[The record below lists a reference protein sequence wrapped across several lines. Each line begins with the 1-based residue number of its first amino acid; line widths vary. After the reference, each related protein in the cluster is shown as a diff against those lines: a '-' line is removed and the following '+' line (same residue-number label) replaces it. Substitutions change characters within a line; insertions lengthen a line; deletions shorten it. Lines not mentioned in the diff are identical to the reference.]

1 MNDKTLTLKLRF
13 NAENKEFI
21 GQVKSSAHAVGDL
34 GTKSNNASAGLKSLS
49 KESQSAGGDLSSL
62 KSQVLG
68 LAGGFSALAIAINAK
83 DTLGQYQDMRTQI
96 SALVGGQ
103 EQWLQTEQYLNQ
115 VAQEH
120 NKTILDM
127 AQSYARL
134 SVLQEAGLVTQR
146 ETMMLFEGM
155 SNAQSQLGAS
165 SAQLD
170 QAMYGLSQALASPI
184 VRAEELNQVVEPL
197 PGLLNKLDKAAGL
210 TAGGFRQMML
220 DGKVTSE
227 FFKSTLIKALGDYD
241 GAAART
247 VQNINAQQAAFSR
260 AYQEMVLA
268 FEKPISTV
276 FSNSVSASVSILDT
290 FTNNANLIT
299 DLVGGAMV
307 VALGRGSVAVA
318 NLTREKAKDIATT
331 VQGIQVERQKQAS
344 ELASIQ
350 AEIRHLEV
358 MRLTNNQRFMATGAA
373 NTLAAAE
380 AREKVVKDALVASQ
394 ARLNVTMRAGT
405 ALMGVLGGPAGIA
418 VMAAS
423 ALGYYALSAKGAE
436 QDTERLKEQVNAL
449 LGKMNAVE
457 ASQLEKA
464 ITEQTKMVAKLRGEY
479 AKIALTPAPGQTLWQ
494 RLTEN
499 NGEMRERQIQEARE
513 TASLVTSVQRELS
526 EAEQNLSELQQ
537 KLIRLRRG
545 EESNTPITPPGFT
558 PPSSQDDAI
567 KVGER
572 MLKNLAKQA
581 ALYGNTSEVAR
592 VRYEIEKGSLQG
604 INDQLKEQ
612 LLLQAKI
619 IDQKRAEAEK
629 VKAEK
634 KTDKIDDFFSSS
646 DELNNEFLMR
656 LAIQA
661 DYENKAKIQEQY
673 AYAERQEQLQAQFN
687 AAYEQARGNQE
698 LMHALESEYFQNRQ
712 ILRQAHEMNL
722 TEITRQEEEKRR
734 AMMLQNVGF
743 ALNSGAQM
751 FDGFAA
757 LAKTY
762 KGEQSNTY
770 RTLYSISKGFAVAQA
785 GLNLWMAISNASAVQ
800 PWYASAAAIA
810 SATAQGAGILASLKG
825 SSYQGQAHDGI
836 DRVPKSN
843 EGTWLLKA
851 DEMVLNP
858 SQADNFRWMVD
869 AMRTMKSAVSSA
881 TGHSSVATGLKSINV
896 NVHGVERGQVQSFA
910 SESDSEINI
919 DVIINKAVNR
929 SLEAVYSDFDNGG
942 PISMRSKSA

>member
-1 MNDKTLTLKLRF
+1 MAGNSKDLVLRLRF

-21 GQVKSSAHAVGDL
+21 GQVKSSAHVVDDL
-34 GTKSNNASAGLKSLS
+34 GNKSNKAGAGLKTLS

-62 KSQVLG
+62 KSQLLG
-68 LAGGFSALAIAINAK
+68 LAGGFSALAVAINAK

-96 SALVGGQ
+96 TALVGGQ

-155 SNAQSQLGAS
+155 SNAQSQLGATTT
-165 SAQLD
+165 QLD

-210 TAGGFRQMML
+210 SAGGFRQMMM

-227 FFKSTLIKALGDYD
+227 FFKTTLIKALADYE

-247 VQNINAQQAAFSR
+247 AQNVNAQQAAFSR
-260 AYQEMVLA
+260 SYQEMVLA

-276 FSNSVSASVSILDT
+276 FSNSISASVSVLDT
-290 FTNNANLIT
+290 FATNADLIT
-299 DLVGGAMV
+299 DLVG
-307 VALGRGSVAVA
+307 VALFAAMGRGAAAVGTLTAAKLQAVA
-318 NLTREKAKDIATT
+318 ATRQEIMAE
-331 VQGIQVERQKQAS
+331 QQKNVV

-350 AEIRHLEV
+350 SEIRHLEV
-358 MRLTNNQRFMATGAA
+358 MRATNAQRFAATGAVNA
-373 NTLAAAE
+373 LAAAE
-380 AREKVVKDALVASQ
+380 AREKVVKDALAASQ
-394 ARLNVTMRAGT
+394 TRLNVTMRAGT
-405 ALMGVLGGPAGIA
+405 VLMGALGGPLGIA
-418 VMAAS
+418 MIAA
-423 ALGYYALSAKGAE
+423 GALSYFALSTSEAADSTDKMKDEVSKLVDEYKSLNEAGKNVLFAKLGAE
-436 QDTERLKEQVNAL
+436 ATTARTELIKTQARIRDLKEELSYAPPQDRELKESEL
-449 LGKMNAVE
+449 LY
-457 ASQLEKA
+457 LEKQA
-464 ITEQTKMVAKLRGEY
+464 
-479 AKIALTPAPGQTLWQ
+479 
-494 RLTEN
+494 
-499 NGEMRERQIQEARE
+499 
-513 TASLVTSVQRELS
+513 
-526 EAEQNLSELQQ
+526 Q
-537 KLIRLRRG
+537 KLEEAVVKSNAAYQELLKTNTDGKWQEPVG
-545 EESNTPITPPGFT
+545 EG
-558 PPSSQDDAI
+558 SQTEEQEKAL
-567 KVGER
+567 KAGER
-572 MLKNLAKQA
+572 MLENLAKQA

-612 LLLQAKI
+612 LLLQARI
-619 IDQKRAEAEK
+619 IDQKRADAEK
-629 VKAEK
+629 VKTEK
-634 KTDKIDDFFSSS
+634 KTDKIDDFFASS

-661 DYENKAKIQEQY
+661 DYENKAKIQEQF
-673 AYAERQEQLQAQFN
+673 AYTERQEQLQAQFN

-743 ALNSGAQM
+743 ALSSGAQM

-770 RTLYSISKGFAVAQA
+770 RTLFAISKGFAVASA

-800 PWYASAAAIA
+800 PWYAAAAAIA
-810 SATAQGAGILASLKG
+810 SAAAQGAGIVASLKS

-836 DRVPKSN
+836 DRVPAAN

-851 DEMVLNP
+851 NEMVLNP
-858 SQADNFRWMVD
+858 AQADNFRWMVGVMQQMKASASAMSASNTGSNFGGGVVVNIYTPSGTQTRQQESVAPDGTKQIDLYIEKAKQATLD
-869 AMRTMKSAVSSA
+869 AMYQDA
-881 TGHSSVATGLKSINV
+881 
-896 NVHGVERGQVQSFA
+896 
-910 SESDSEINI
+910 
-919 DVIINKAVNR
+919 
-929 SLEAVYSDFDNGG
+929 DNGG
-942 PISMRSKSA
+942 PITTRIRASA

>member
-1 MNDKTLTLKLRF
+1 
-13 NAENKEFI
+13 
-21 GQVKSSAHAVGDL
+21 
-34 GTKSNNASAGLKSLS
+34 
-49 KESQSAGGDLSSL
+49 
-62 KSQVLG
+62 
-68 LAGGFSALAIAINAK
+68 
-83 DTLGQYQDMRTQI
+83 
-96 SALVGGQ
+96 
-103 EQWLQTEQYLNQ
+103 
-115 VAQEH
+115 
-120 NKTILDM
+120 
-127 AQSYARL
+127 
-134 SVLQEAGLVTQR
+134 
-146 ETMMLFEGM
+146 
-155 SNAQSQLGAS
+155 
-165 SAQLD
+165 
-170 QAMYGLSQALASPI
+170 
-184 VRAEELNQVVEPL
+184 
-197 PGLLNKLDKAAGL
+197 
-210 TAGGFRQMML
+210 
-220 DGKVTSE
+220 
-227 FFKSTLIKALGDYD
+227 
-241 GAAART
+241 
-247 VQNINAQQAAFSR
+247 
-260 AYQEMVLA
+260 
-268 FEKPISTV
+268 
-276 FSNSVSASVSILDT
+276 
-290 FTNNANLIT
+290 
-299 DLVGGAMV
+299 
-307 VALGRGSVAVA
+307 
-318 NLTREKAKDIATT
+318 
-331 VQGIQVERQKQAS
+331 
-344 ELASIQ
+344 
-350 AEIRHLEV
+350 IRHLEV

-405 ALMGVLGGPAGIA
+405 ALMGALGGPAGIA

-464 ITEQTKMVAKLRGEY
+464 ITEQAKMVAKLREEY
-479 AKIALTPAPGQTLWQ
+479 AKIALAPAPGQTLWQ

-545 EESNTPITPPGFT
+545 EESNPPITPPGFT
-558 PPSSQDDAI
+558 PPSGQDDAI
-567 KVGER
+567 KAGER

-581 ALYGNTSEVAR
+581 TLFGETSELKKVN
-592 VRYEIEKGSLQG
+592 YEIEHGALMG
-604 INDQLKEQ
+604 INDDLAKQLRY
-612 LLLQAKI
+612 QAQI
-619 IDQKRAEAEK
+619 IDQKRAEAEL
-629 VKAEK
+629 VKNEK
-634 KTDKIDDFFSSS
+634 KTDKIDEFFSSS
-646 DELNNEFLMR
+646 DELNNSLMMR

-661 DYENKAKIQEQY
+661 DYENRAQIQEQY
-673 AYAERQEQLQAQFN
+673 AFVTRQEQLKAHFD
-687 AAYEQARGNQE
+687 AAYEQAKGNQA
-698 LMHALESEYFQNRQ
+698 LMNDLEREYFQNRQ
-712 ILRQAHEMNL
+712 VLRQEHEMNL
-722 TEITRQEEEKRR
+722 TDIVRQAEQERQ
-734 AMMLQNVGF
+734 AMLLQNVGF
-743 ALNSGAQM
+743 ALSAGSQM

-770 RTLYSISKGFAVAQA
+770 RTLFSISKGFAVAQA

-800 PWYASAAAIA
+800 PWYAAAAAIA
-810 SATAQGAGILASLKG
+810 SAAAQGAGIVASLKG

-881 TGHSSVATGLKSINV
+881 AGHTSVATGLKSINV

>member
-1 MNDKTLTLKLRF
+1 MAGNSKDLVLRLRF

-21 GQVKSSAHAVGDL
+21 GQVKSSAKVVDDL
-34 GTKSNNASAGLKSLS
+34 GAKSNKAGAGLKTLS

-68 LAGGFSALAIAINAK
+68 LAGGFSALAVAINAK

-96 SALVGGQ
+96 TALVGGQ

-155 SNAQSQLGAS
+155 SNAQSQLGATTT
-165 SAQLD
+165 QLD

-210 TAGGFRQMML
+210 NAGGFRQMML
-220 DGKVTSE
+220 DGKVTSD
-227 FFKSTLIKALGDYD
+227 FFKTTLIKALADYE

-247 VQNINAQQAAFSR
+247 AQNVNAQQAAFSR
-260 AYQEMVLA
+260 SYQQMVLA

-276 FSNSVSASVSILDT
+276 FSNSISASVSVLDT
-290 FTNNANLIT
+290 FAANADLIT
-299 DLVGGAMV
+299 DLVG
-307 VALGRGSVAVA
+307 VALFAAMGRGAAAVGTLTAAKLQAVA
-318 NLTREKAKDIATT
+318 ATRQEIMAE
-331 VQGIQVERQKQAS
+331 QQKNVV

-350 AEIRHLEV
+350 SEIRHLEE
-358 MRLTNNQRFMATGAA
+358 MRATNAQRFAATGAVNA
-373 NTLAAAE
+373 LAAAE
-380 AREKVVKDALVASQ
+380 AREKVVKDAIAASQ
-394 ARLNVTMRAGT
+394 ARLNVTMRAGSV
-405 ALMGVLGGPAGIA
+405 LMGALGGPLGIA
-418 VMAAS
+418 MMAA
-423 ALGYYALSAKGAE
+423 GALSYFALSSGEAADSTEKMKDEVSKLVDEYKSLNAEGKNVLFAKLGAE
-436 QDTERLKEQVNAL
+436 ATTARTELIKTQARIRDLKEELSYAPPQDRELKESEL
-449 LGKMNAVE
+449 LY
-457 ASQLEKA
+457 LEKQA
-464 ITEQTKMVAKLRGEY
+464 
-479 AKIALTPAPGQTLWQ
+479 
-494 RLTEN
+494 
-499 NGEMRERQIQEARE
+499 
-513 TASLVTSVQRELS
+513 
-526 EAEQNLSELQQ
+526 Q
-537 KLIRLRRG
+537 KLEEAVVKSNAAYQELLKTNTDGKWQEPVG
-545 EESNTPITPPGFT
+545 EG
-558 PPSSQDDAI
+558 SQTEEQEKAL
-567 KVGER
+567 KAGER
-572 MLKNLAKQA
+572 MLENLAKQA

-612 LLLQAKI
+612 LLLQARV
-619 IDQKRAEAEK
+619 IDQKRADAEK
-629 VKAEK
+629 VKTEK
-634 KTDKIDDFFSSS
+634 KTDKIDDFFASS

-656 LAIQA
+656 LAVQA

-673 AYAERQEQLQAQFN
+673 AYTERQEQLQAQFN

-743 ALNSGAQM
+743 ALSSGEQM

-800 PWYASAAAIA
+800 PWYAAAAAIA
-810 SATAQGAGILASLKG
+810 SATAQGAGILASLK
-825 SSYQGQAHDGI
+825 SSNYQGQAHDGI
-836 DRVPKSN
+836 DRVPAAN

-851 DEMVLNP
+851 NEMVLNP
-858 SQADNFRWMVD
+858 AQADNFRWMVGVMQQMKAAFGAMSASSAGTSYGGGVVVNIHTQAGTQTRQQESVAPDGSKQLDIYIEKAKQATLD
-869 AMRTMKSAVSSA
+869 AMYQDA
-881 TGHSSVATGLKSINV
+881 
-896 NVHGVERGQVQSFA
+896 
-910 SESDSEINI
+910 
-919 DVIINKAVNR
+919 
-929 SLEAVYSDFDNGG
+929 DNGG
-942 PISMRSKSA
+942 PITTRIRASA

>member
-1 MNDKTLTLKLRF
+1 MAGNSKDLVLRLRF

-21 GQVKSSAHAVGDL
+21 GQVKSSAKVVDDL
-34 GTKSNNASAGLKSLS
+34 GTKSNKASSGLKSLS
-49 KESQSAGGDLSSL
+49 KESQAASGDLSSL

-68 LAGGFSALAIAINAK
+68 VAGGFSALAVAINAK

-96 SALVGGQ
+96 TALVGGQ

-155 SNAQSQLGAS
+155 SNAQSQLGATTT
-165 SAQLD
+165 QLD

-210 TAGGFRQMML
+210 NAGGFRQMMM

-227 FFKSTLIKALGDYD
+227 FFKTTLIKALADYE

-247 VQNINAQQAAFSR
+247 AQNVNAQQAAFSR
-260 AYQEMVLA
+260 SYQQMVLA

-276 FSNSVSASVSILDT
+276 FSNSISASVSVLDT
-290 FTNNANLIT
+290 FAANADLIT
-299 DLVGGAMV
+299 DLVG
-307 VALGRGSVAVA
+307 VALFAAMGRGAAAVGTLTAAKLQAVA
-318 NLTREKAKDIATT
+318 ATRQEIMAE
-331 VQGIQVERQKQAS
+331 QQKNVV

-350 AEIRHLEV
+350 SEIRHLEV
-358 MRLTNNQRFMATGAA
+358 MRATNAQRFAATGAVNA
-373 NTLAAAE
+373 LAAAE
-380 AREKVVKDALVASQ
+380 AREKVVKDALAASQ

-405 ALMGVLGGPAGIA
+405 MLMGALGGPLGIA
-418 VMAAS
+418 MIAA
-423 ALGYYALSAKGAE
+423 GALSYFAISSSEAADSTEKMKDEVSKLVDEYKSLNAEGKNVLFAKLGAE
-436 QDTERLKEQVNAL
+436 ATTARTELIKTQARIRDLKEELSYAPPQDRELKESEL
-449 LGKMNAVE
+449 LY
-457 ASQLEKA
+457 LEK
-464 ITEQTKMVAKLRGEY
+464 QAKKLEEAVVKSNAAYQELLKTTTDGKWKEPAGE
-479 AKIALTPAPGQTLWQ
+479 
-494 RLTEN
+494 
-499 NGEMRERQIQEARE
+499 
-513 TASLVTSVQRELS
+513 
-526 EAEQNLSELQQ
+526 
-537 KLIRLRRG
+537 
-545 EESNTPITPPGFT
+545 
-558 PPSSQDDAI
+558 SSQTEEQEKAL
-567 KVGER
+567 KAGER
-572 MLKNLAKQA
+572 MLENLAKQA

-612 LLLQAKI
+612 LLLQARI

-634 KTDKIDDFFSSS
+634 KTDKIDDFFASS

-661 DYENKAKIQEQY
+661 DYENKAKIQEQF

-712 ILRQAHEMNL
+712 VLRQAHEMNL

-743 ALNSGAQM
+743 ALSSGAQM

-770 RTLYSISKGFAVAQA
+770 RTLFSISKGFAVAQA

-800 PWYASAAAIA
+800 PWYAAAAAIA
-810 SATAQGAGILASLKG
+810 SATAQGAGILASLKS

-836 DRVPKSN
+836 DRVPAAN

-851 DEMVLNP
+851 NEMVLNP
-858 SQADNFRWMVD
+858 AQADNFRWMVGVMQQMKAAFG
-869 AMRTMKSAVSSA
+869 AMSASSA
-881 TGHSSVATGLKSINV
+881 GSNYGGGVVVNIHTPAGTQTRQQESVAPDGSKQLDFYI
-896 NVHGVERGQVQSFA
+896 E
-910 SESDSEINI
+910 
-919 DVIINKAVNR
+919 KAKQAT
-929 SLEAVYSDFDNGG
+929 LEAMYQDADNGG
-942 PISMRSKSA
+942 PITTRIRASA

>member
-1 MNDKTLTLKLRF
+1 MAGNSKDLVLRLRF

-21 GQVKSSAHAVGDL
+21 GQVKSSAKVVDDL
-34 GTKSNNASAGLKSLS
+34 GTKSNKASSGLKSLS
-49 KESQSAGGDLSSL
+49 KESQAASGDLSSL

-68 LAGGFSALAIAINAK
+68 VAGGFSALAVAINAK

-96 SALVGGQ
+96 TALVGGQ

-155 SNAQSQLGAS
+155 SNAQSQLGATTG
-165 SAQLD
+165 QLD

-210 TAGGFRQMML
+210 TSGGFRQMML

-227 FFKSTLIKALGDYD
+227 FFKTTLIKALADYE

-247 VQNINAQQAAFSR
+247 AQNVNAQQAAFSR
-260 AYQEMVLA
+260 SYQQMVLA

-276 FSNSVSASVSILDT
+276 FSNSISASVSVLDT
-290 FTNNANLIT
+290 FAANADLIT
-299 DLVGGAMV
+299 DLVG
-307 VALGRGSVAVA
+307 VALFAAMGRGAAAVGTLTAAKLQAVA
-318 NLTREKAKDIATT
+318 ATRQEIMAE
-331 VQGIQVERQKQAS
+331 QQKNVV

-350 AEIRHLEV
+350 SEIRHLEV
-358 MRLTNNQRFMATGAA
+358 MRATNAQRFAATGAVNA
-373 NTLAAAE
+373 LAAAE
-380 AREKVVKDALVASQ
+380 AREKVVKDALAASQ

-405 ALMGVLGGPAGIA
+405 MLMGALGGPLGIA
-418 VMAAS
+418 MIAAGAIGYF
-423 ALGYYALSAKGAE
+423 ALASDQAKDSGEDLKDELSKLISEYKELNEVGK
-436 QDTERLKEQVNAL
+436 ERFAQNLAN
-449 LGKMNAVE
+449 GAVE
-457 ASQLEKA
+457 ARRALIDTQIAINKVKSELADAERSGSPLAVQKRVELRSLEA
-464 ITEQTKMVAKLRGEY
+464 QVAKLEEAVVKSNAAYQELLKTTTDGKWQEPVGEGSQTEEQE
-479 AKIALTPAPGQTLWQ
+479 KALKA
-494 RLTEN
+494 
-499 NGEMRERQIQEARE
+499 
-513 TASLVTSVQRELS
+513 
-526 EAEQNLSELQQ
+526 
-537 KLIRLRRG
+537 
-545 EESNTPITPPGFT
+545 
-558 PPSSQDDAI
+558 
-567 KVGER
+567 GER
-572 MLKNLAKQA
+572 MLENLAKQA

-612 LLLQAKI
+612 LLLQARI

-634 KTDKIDDFFSSS
+634 KTDKIDDFFASS

-661 DYENKAKIQEQY
+661 DYENKAKIQEQF
-673 AYAERQEQLQAQFN
+673 AYTERQEQLQAQFN

-712 ILRQAHEMNL
+712 VLRQAHEMNL

-743 ALNSGAQM
+743 ALSSGAQM

-770 RTLYSISKGFAVAQA
+770 RTLFAISKGFAVAQA

-800 PWYASAAAIA
+800 PWYAAAAAIA
-810 SATAQGAGILASLKG
+810 SATAQGAGILASLKS

-836 DRVPKSN
+836 DRVPAAN

-851 DEMVLNP
+851 NEMVLNP
-858 SQADNFRWMVD
+858 AQADNFRWMVGVMQQMKAAFGAMSASSAGSTYGGGVVVNIHTPAGTQTRQQESVAPDGSKQLDFYIEKAKQATLD
-869 AMRTMKSAVSSA
+869 AMYQDA
-881 TGHSSVATGLKSINV
+881 
-896 NVHGVERGQVQSFA
+896 
-910 SESDSEINI
+910 
-919 DVIINKAVNR
+919 
-929 SLEAVYSDFDNGG
+929 DNGG
-942 PISMRSKSA
+942 PITTRIRASA

>member
-1 MNDKTLTLKLRF
+1 MAGNSKDLVLRLRF

-21 GQVKSSAHAVGDL
+21 GQVKSSAKVVDDL
-34 GTKSNNASAGLKSLS
+34 GTKSNKASSGLKSLS
-49 KESQSAGGDLSSL
+49 KESQAASGDLSSL

-68 LAGGFSALAIAINAK
+68 VAGGFSALAVAINAK
-83 DTLGQYQDMRTQI
+83 DALGQYQDMRTQI
-96 SALVGGQ
+96 TALVGGQ

-155 SNAQSQLGAS
+155 SNAQSQLGATTG
-165 SAQLD
+165 QLD

-210 TAGGFRQMML
+210 TSGGFRQMML

-227 FFKSTLIKALGDYD
+227 FFKTTLIKALADYE

-247 VQNINAQQAAFSR
+247 AQNVNAQQAAFSR
-260 AYQEMVLA
+260 SYQQMVLA

-276 FSNSVSASVSILDT
+276 FSNSIYASVSVLDT
-290 FTNNANLIT
+290 FAANADLIT
-299 DLVGGAMV
+299 DLVG
-307 VALGRGSVAVA
+307 VALFAAMGRGAAAVGTLTAAKLQAVA
-318 NLTREKAKDIATT
+318 ATRQEIMAE
-331 VQGIQVERQKQAS
+331 QQKNVV

-350 AEIRHLEV
+350 SEIRHLEV
-358 MRLTNNQRFMATGAA
+358 MRATNAQRFAATGAVNA
-373 NTLAAAE
+373 LAAAE
-380 AREKVVKDALVASQ
+380 AREKVVKDALAASQ
-394 ARLNVTMRAGT
+394 ARLNVVMRAGT
-405 ALMGVLGGPAGIA
+405 GLMALLGGPAGIA
-418 VMAAS
+418 MMAAGAVGYF
-423 ALGYYALSAKGAE
+423 ALTSNDAKDKTEGFTESIESLLGMMDKLEEKRLEKGLA
-436 QDTERLKEQVNAL
+436 ERLEAVSEVELKIETLSKRKGTNDIKKRLAELAELREEEQKLKQEVIAL
-449 LGKMNAVE
+449 EDKLYEVRNRPVKKVSGSE
-457 ASQLEKA
+457 DPTEEQEKA
-464 ITEQTKMVAKLRGEY
+464 LKA
-479 AKIALTPAPGQTLWQ
+479 
-494 RLTEN
+494 
-499 NGEMRERQIQEARE
+499 
-513 TASLVTSVQRELS
+513 
-526 EAEQNLSELQQ
+526 
-537 KLIRLRRG
+537 
-545 EESNTPITPPGFT
+545 
-558 PPSSQDDAI
+558 
-567 KVGER
+567 GER
-572 MLKNLAKQA
+572 MLENLAKQA

-612 LLLQAKI
+612 LLLQARI

-634 KTDKIDDFFSSS
+634 KTDKIDDFFASS

-661 DYENKAKIQEQY
+661 DYENKAKIQEQF
-673 AYAERQEQLQAQFN
+673 AYTERQEQLQAQFN

-712 ILRQAHEMNL
+712 VLRQAHEMNL

-743 ALNSGAQM
+743 ALSSGAQM

-770 RTLYSISKGFAVAQA
+770 RTLFAISKGFAVAQA

-800 PWYASAAAIA
+800 PWYAAAAAIA
-810 SATAQGAGILASLKG
+810 SATAQGAGILASLKS

-836 DRVPKSN
+836 DRVPAAN

-851 DEMVLNP
+851 NEMVLNP
-858 SQADNFRWMVD
+858 AQADNFRWMVGVMQQMKAAFGAMSASSAGSNYGGGVVVNIHTPAGTQTRQQESVAPDGSKQLDFYIEKAKQATLD
-869 AMRTMKSAVSSA
+869 AMYQDA
-881 TGHSSVATGLKSINV
+881 
-896 NVHGVERGQVQSFA
+896 
-910 SESDSEINI
+910 
-919 DVIINKAVNR
+919 
-929 SLEAVYSDFDNGG
+929 DNGG
-942 PISMRSKSA
+942 PITTRIRASA

>member
-405 ALMGVLGGPAGIA
+405 ALMGALGGPAGIA

-464 ITEQTKMVAKLRGEY
+464 ITEQAKMVAKLREEY
-479 AKIALTPAPGQTLWQ
+479 AKIALAPAPGQTLWQ

-545 EESNTPITPPGFT
+545 EESNPPITPPGFT
-558 PPSSQDDAI
+558 PPSGQDDAI
-567 KVGER
+567 KAGER

-581 ALYGNTSEVAR
+581 TLFGETSELKKVN
-592 VRYEIEKGSLQG
+592 YEIEHGALMG
-604 INDQLKEQ
+604 INDDLAKQLRY
-612 LLLQAKI
+612 QAQI
-619 IDQKRAEAEK
+619 IDQKRAEAEL
-629 VKAEK
+629 VKNEK
-634 KTDKIDDFFSSS
+634 KTDKIDEFFSSS
-646 DELNNEFLMR
+646 DELNNSLMMR

-661 DYENKAKIQEQY
+661 DYENRAQIQEQY
-673 AYAERQEQLQAQFN
+673 AFVTRQEQLKAHFD
-687 AAYEQARGNQE
+687 AAYEQAKGNQA
-698 LMHALESEYFQNRQ
+698 LMNDLEREYFQNRQ
-712 ILRQAHEMNL
+712 VLRQEHEMNL
-722 TEITRQEEEKRR
+722 TDIVRQAEQERQ
-734 AMMLQNVGF
+734 AMLLQNVGF
-743 ALNSGAQM
+743 ALSAGSQM

-770 RTLYSISKGFAVAQA
+770 RTLFSISKGFAVAQA

-800 PWYASAAAIA
+800 PWYAAAAAIA
-810 SATAQGAGILASLKG
+810 SAAAQGAGIVASLKG
-825 SSYQGQAHDGI
+825 SGYQGQAHDGI

-881 TGHSSVATGLKSINV
+881 AGHTSVATGLKSINV

>member
-1 MNDKTLTLKLRF
+1 MAGNSKDLVLRLRF

-21 GQVKSSAHAVGDL
+21 GQVKSSAKVVDDL
-34 GTKSNNASAGLKSLS
+34 GTKSNKASSGLKSLS
-49 KESQSAGGDLSSL
+49 KESQAASGDLSSL

-68 LAGGFSALAIAINAK
+68 VAGGFSALAVAINAK

-96 SALVGGQ
+96 TALVGGQ

-155 SNAQSQLGAS
+155 SNAQSQLGATTT
-165 SAQLD
+165 QLD

-210 TAGGFRQMML
+210 NAGGFRQMMM

-227 FFKSTLIKALGDYD
+227 FFKTTLIKALADYE

-247 VQNINAQQAAFSR
+247 AQNVNAQQAAFSR
-260 AYQEMVLA
+260 SYQQMVLA

-276 FSNSVSASVSILDT
+276 FSNSISASVSVLDT
-290 FTNNANLIT
+290 FAANADLIT
-299 DLVGGAMV
+299 DLVG
-307 VALGRGSVAVA
+307 VALFAAMGRGAAAVGTLTAAKLQAVA
-318 NLTREKAKDIATT
+318 ATRQEIMAE
-331 VQGIQVERQKQAS
+331 QQKNVV

-350 AEIRHLEV
+350 SEIRHLEV
-358 MRLTNNQRFMATGAA
+358 MRATNAQRFAATGAVNA
-373 NTLAAAE
+373 LAAAE
-380 AREKVVKDALVASQ
+380 AREKVVKDALAASQ

-405 ALMGVLGGPAGIA
+405 MLMGALGGPLGIA
-418 VMAAS
+418 MIAA
-423 ALGYYALSAKGAE
+423 GALSYFALSSSEAADSTEKMKDEVSKLVDEYKSLNAEGKNVLFAKLGAE
-436 QDTERLKEQVNAL
+436 ATTARTELIKTQARIRDLKEELSYAPPQDRELKESEL
-449 LGKMNAVE
+449 LY
-457 ASQLEKA
+457 LEK
-464 ITEQTKMVAKLRGEY
+464 QAKKLEEAVVKSNAAYQELLKTTTDGKWQEPAGE
-479 AKIALTPAPGQTLWQ
+479 
-494 RLTEN
+494 
-499 NGEMRERQIQEARE
+499 
-513 TASLVTSVQRELS
+513 
-526 EAEQNLSELQQ
+526 
-537 KLIRLRRG
+537 
-545 EESNTPITPPGFT
+545 
-558 PPSSQDDAI
+558 SSQTEEQEKAL
-567 KVGER
+567 KAGER
-572 MLKNLAKQA
+572 MLENLAKQA

-612 LLLQAKI
+612 LLLQARI

-634 KTDKIDDFFSSS
+634 KTDKIDDFFASS

-661 DYENKAKIQEQY
+661 DYENKAKIQEQF
-673 AYAERQEQLQAQFN
+673 AYTERQEQLQAQFN

-712 ILRQAHEMNL
+712 VLRQAHEMNL

-743 ALNSGAQM
+743 ALSSGAQM

-770 RTLYSISKGFAVAQA
+770 RTLFAISKGFAVAQA

-800 PWYASAAAIA
+800 PWYAAAAAIA
-810 SATAQGAGILASLKG
+810 SATAQGAGILASLKS

-836 DRVPKSN
+836 DRVPAAN

-851 DEMVLNP
+851 NEMVLNP
-858 SQADNFRWMVD
+858 AQADNFRWMVGVMQQMKAAFGAMSASSAGSNYGGGVVVNIHTPAGTQTRQQESVAPDGSKQLDFYIEKAKQATLD
-869 AMRTMKSAVSSA
+869 AMYQDA
-881 TGHSSVATGLKSINV
+881 
-896 NVHGVERGQVQSFA
+896 
-910 SESDSEINI
+910 
-919 DVIINKAVNR
+919 
-929 SLEAVYSDFDNGG
+929 DNGG
-942 PISMRSKSA
+942 PITTRIRASA

>member
-146 ETMMLFEGM
+146 ETMVLFEGM

-318 NLTREKAKDIATT
+318 NLTREKAKNIATT
-331 VQGIQVERQKQAS
+331 VQGLQVERRKQAS

-405 ALMGVLGGPAGIA
+405 ALMGALGGPAGIA

-494 RLTEN
+494 QLTEN

-581 ALYGNTSEVAR
+581 ALYGNT
-592 VRYEIEKGSLQG
+592 
-604 INDQLKEQ
+604 
-612 LLLQAKI
+612 
-619 IDQKRAEAEK
+619 
-629 VKAEK
+629 
-634 KTDKIDDFFSSS
+634 
-646 DELNNEFLMR
+646 
-656 LAIQA
+656 
-661 DYENKAKIQEQY
+661 
-673 AYAERQEQLQAQFN
+673 
-687 AAYEQARGNQE
+687 
-698 LMHALESEYFQNRQ
+698 
-712 ILRQAHEMNL
+712 
-722 TEITRQEEEKRR
+722 
-734 AMMLQNVGF
+734 
-743 ALNSGAQM
+743 
-751 FDGFAA
+751 
-757 LAKTY
+757 
-762 KGEQSNTY
+762 
-770 RTLYSISKGFAVAQA
+770 
-785 GLNLWMAISNASAVQ
+785 
-800 PWYASAAAIA
+800 
-810 SATAQGAGILASLKG
+810 
-825 SSYQGQAHDGI
+825 
-836 DRVPKSN
+836 
-843 EGTWLLKA
+843 
-851 DEMVLNP
+851 
-858 SQADNFRWMVD
+858 
-869 AMRTMKSAVSSA
+869 
-881 TGHSSVATGLKSINV
+881 
-896 NVHGVERGQVQSFA
+896 
-910 SESDSEINI
+910 
-919 DVIINKAVNR
+919 
-929 SLEAVYSDFDNGG
+929 
-942 PISMRSKSA
+942 

>member
-1 MNDKTLTLKLRF
+1 MAGNSKDLVLRLRF

-21 GQVKSSAHAVGDL
+21 GQVKSSAKVVDDL
-34 GTKSNNASAGLKSLS
+34 GTKSNKASSGLKSLS
-49 KESQSAGGDLSSL
+49 KESQAASGDLSSL

-68 LAGGFSALAIAINAK
+68 VAGGFSALAVAINAK

-96 SALVGGQ
+96 TALVGGQ

-155 SNAQSQLGAS
+155 SNAQSQLGATTT
-165 SAQLD
+165 QLD

-210 TAGGFRQMML
+210 NAGGFRQMMM

-227 FFKSTLIKALGDYD
+227 FFKTTLIKALADYE

-247 VQNINAQQAAFSR
+247 AQNVNAQQAAFSR
-260 AYQEMVLA
+260 SYQQMVLA

-276 FSNSVSASVSILDT
+276 FSNSISASVSVLDT
-290 FTNNANLIT
+290 FAANADLIT
-299 DLVGGAMV
+299 DLVG
-307 VALGRGSVAVA
+307 VALFAAMGRGAAAVGTLTAAKLQAVA
-318 NLTREKAKDIATT
+318 ATRQEIMAE
-331 VQGIQVERQKQAS
+331 QQKNVV

-350 AEIRHLEV
+350 SEIRHLEV
-358 MRLTNNQRFMATGAA
+358 MRATNAQRFAATGAVNA
-373 NTLAAAE
+373 LAAAE
-380 AREKVVKDALVASQ
+380 AREKVVKDALAASQ

-405 ALMGVLGGPAGIA
+405 MLMGALGGPLGIA
-418 VMAAS
+418 MIAA
-423 ALGYYALSAKGAE
+423 GALSYFAISSSEAADSTEKMKDEVSKLVDEYKSLNAEGKNVLFAKLGAE
-436 QDTERLKEQVNAL
+436 ATTARTELIKTQARIRDLKEELSYAPPQDRELKESEL
-449 LGKMNAVE
+449 LY
-457 ASQLEKA
+457 LEKQA
-464 ITEQTKMVAKLRGEY
+464 
-479 AKIALTPAPGQTLWQ
+479 
-494 RLTEN
+494 
-499 NGEMRERQIQEARE
+499 
-513 TASLVTSVQRELS
+513 
-526 EAEQNLSELQQ
+526 Q
-537 KLIRLRRG
+537 KLEEAVVKSNAAYQELLKTTTDGKWQEPAG
-545 EESNTPITPPGFT
+545 E
-558 PPSSQDDAI
+558 SSQTEEQEKAL
-567 KVGER
+567 KAGER
-572 MLKNLAKQA
+572 MLENLAKQA

-612 LLLQAKI
+612 LLLQARI

-634 KTDKIDDFFSSS
+634 KTDKIDDFFASS

-661 DYENKAKIQEQY
+661 DYENKAKIQEQFS
-673 AYAERQEQLQAQFN
+673 YAERQEQLQAQFN

-712 ILRQAHEMNL
+712 VLRQAHEMNL

-743 ALNSGAQM
+743 ALSSGAQM

-770 RTLYSISKGFAVAQA
+770 RTLFSISKGFAVAQA

-800 PWYASAAAIA
+800 PWYAAAAAIA
-810 SATAQGAGILASLKG
+810 SATAQGAGILASLKS

-836 DRVPKSN
+836 DRVPAAN

-851 DEMVLNP
+851 NEMVLNP
-858 SQADNFRWMVD
+858 AQADNFRWMVGVMQQMKAAFGAMSASSAGSNYGGGVVVNIHTPAGTQTRQQESVAPDGSKQLDFYIEKAKQATLD
-869 AMRTMKSAVSSA
+869 AMYQDA
-881 TGHSSVATGLKSINV
+881 
-896 NVHGVERGQVQSFA
+896 
-910 SESDSEINI
+910 
-919 DVIINKAVNR
+919 
-929 SLEAVYSDFDNGG
+929 DNGG
-942 PISMRSKSA
+942 PITTRIRASA

>member
-1 MNDKTLTLKLRF
+1 MAGNSKDLVLRLRF

-21 GQVKSSAHAVGDL
+21 GQVKSSANVVDDL
-34 GTKSNNASAGLKSLS
+34 GNKSNKASAGLKTLS
-49 KESQSAGGDLSSL
+49 KESQAAGGDLSSL

-68 LAGGFSALAIAINAK
+68 LAGGFSALAVAINAK

-96 SALVGGQ
+96 TALVGGQ

-155 SNAQSQLGAS
+155 SNAQSQLGATTT
-165 SAQLD
+165 QLD

-210 TAGGFRQMML
+210 NAGGFRQMML

-227 FFKSTLIKALGDYD
+227 FFKTTLIKALADYE

-247 VQNINAQQAAFSR
+247 AQNVNAQQAAFSR
-260 AYQEMVLA
+260 SYQEMVLA

-276 FSNSVSASVSILDT
+276 FSNSISASVSVLDT
-290 FTNNANLIT
+290 FATNADLIT
-299 DLVGGAMV
+299 DLVG
-307 VALGRGSVAVA
+307 VALFAAMGRGAAAVGTLTAAKLQAVA
-318 NLTREKAKDIATT
+318 ATRQEIMAE
-331 VQGIQVERQKQAS
+331 QQKNVV

-350 AEIRHLEV
+350 SEIRHLEV
-358 MRLTNNQRFMATGAA
+358 MRATNAQRFAATGAVNA
-373 NTLAAAE
+373 LAAAE
-380 AREKVVKDALVASQ
+380 AREKVVKDALAASQ

-405 ALMGVLGGPAGIA
+405 VLMGALGGPLGIA
-418 VMAAS
+418 MIAA
-423 ALGYYALSAKGAE
+423 GALSYFALSTSEAADSTDKMKDEVSKLVDEYKSLNEAGKNVLFAKLGAE
-436 QDTERLKEQVNAL
+436 ATTARTELIKTQARIRDLKEELSYAPPQDRELKESEL
-449 LGKMNAVE
+449 LY
-457 ASQLEKA
+457 LEKQA
-464 ITEQTKMVAKLRGEY
+464 
-479 AKIALTPAPGQTLWQ
+479 
-494 RLTEN
+494 
-499 NGEMRERQIQEARE
+499 
-513 TASLVTSVQRELS
+513 
-526 EAEQNLSELQQ
+526 Q
-537 KLIRLRRG
+537 KL
-545 EESNTPITPPGFT
+545 EEAVVKSNAAYQELLKTTTDGKWQEPAGDSTTPTEE
-558 PPSSQDDAI
+558 QEKAL
-567 KVGER
+567 KAGER
-572 MLKNLAKQA
+572 MLENLAKQA

-634 KTDKIDDFFSSS
+634 KTDKIDDFFASS

-743 ALNSGAQM
+743 ALSSGAQM

-800 PWYASAAAIA
+800 PWYAAAAAIA
-810 SATAQGAGILASLKG
+810 SATAQGAGILASLKS

-836 DRVPKSN
+836 DRVPAAN

-851 DEMVLNP
+851 NEMVLNP
-858 SQADNFRWMVD
+858 AQADNFRWMVGVMQQMKASAS
-869 AMRTMKSAVSSA
+869 AMSASNAGSNFGGGVVVNIYTPA
-881 TGHSSVATGLKSINV
+881 GTQTRQQESVAPDGTK
-896 NVHGVERGQVQSFA
+896 Q
-910 SESDSEINI
+910 I
-919 DVIINKAVNR
+919 DFYIEKAKQAT
-929 SLEAVYSDFDNGG
+929 LEAMYQDADNGG
-942 PISMRSKSA
+942 PITTRIRASA

>member
-21 GQVKSSAHAVGDL
+21 GQVKSSAKVVDDL
-34 GTKSNNASAGLKSLS
+34 GTKSNKAGAGLKTLS
-49 KESQSAGGDLSSL
+49 KESKSAGVDLSSL

-68 LAGGFSALAIAINAK
+68 LAGGFSALAVAINAK

-96 SALVGGQ
+96 TALVGGQ

-115 VAQEH
+115 VAEEH

-155 SNAQSQLGAS
+155 SNAQSQLGATTT
-165 SAQLD
+165 QLD

-220 DGKVTSE
+220 DGKVTSD
-227 FFKSTLIKALGDYD
+227 FFKTTLIKALADYE

-247 VQNINAQQAAFSR
+247 AQNVNAQQAAFSR
-260 AYQEMVLA
+260 SYQQMVLA
-268 FEKPISTV
+268 FEKPISNV
-276 FSNSVSASVSILDT
+276 FSDSVSASTSVLKVFGD
-290 FTNNANLIT
+290 NAELIT
-299 DLVGGAMV
+299 DLVGVAMFA
-307 VALGRGSVAVA
+307 ALGRGAAAVA
-318 NLTREKAKDIATT
+318 SMTKVKIRDIAAD
-331 VQGIQVERQKQAS
+331 RQKIVAEQQKNVV

-350 AEIRHLEV
+350 SEIRHLEV
-358 MRLTNNQRFMATGAA
+358 MRATNAQRFAATGAVNA
-373 NTLAAAE
+373 LTAAE
-380 AREKVVKDALVASQ
+380 AREKVVKDAIAASQ
-394 ARLNVTMRAGT
+394 ARLNVLMRAGT
-405 ALMGVLGGPAGIA
+405 GLMALLGGPAG
-418 VMAAS
+418 VVMMAAGAIGYF
-423 ALGYYALSAKGAE
+423 ALTSDQAKDSSEGLKDELSNLISEYKELNEVGK
-436 QDTERLKEQVNAL
+436 ERFAQNLAN
-449 LGKMNAVE
+449 GAVE
-457 ASQLEKA
+457 ARRALIDTQIAINKVKSELADAERSGSPLAVQKRIELSSLEAQAEKFEQAVVKSNTAYQELLKTNTDGKWQEPVGEGSQTEEQEKA
-464 ITEQTKMVAKLRGEY
+464 LKA
-479 AKIALTPAPGQTLWQ
+479 
-494 RLTEN
+494 
-499 NGEMRERQIQEARE
+499 
-513 TASLVTSVQRELS
+513 
-526 EAEQNLSELQQ
+526 
-537 KLIRLRRG
+537 
-545 EESNTPITPPGFT
+545 
-558 PPSSQDDAI
+558 
-567 KVGER
+567 GER
-572 MLKNLAKQA
+572 MLENLAKQA

-612 LLLQAKI
+612 LLLQARI
-619 IDQKRAEAEK
+619 IDQKRAAEENPK
-629 VKAEK
+629 EEP
-634 KTDKIDDFFSSS
+634 KTDKIDDFFDSS
-646 DELNNEFLMR
+646 DDLNSSYLQR

-661 DYENKAKIQEQY
+661 DYENRAKIQEQY
-673 AYAERQEQLQAQFN
+673 AYAERKEQLKLRFEEAYAQAQ
-687 AAYEQARGNQE
+687 GNHS
-698 LMHALESEYFQNRQ
+698 LMNTLESEYFQNRQ
-712 ILRQAHEMNL
+712 VLRQEHEMNL
-722 TEITRQEEEKRR
+722 TDISKQAADERAAYQQRVAADTLSFTQQQLSITTDFLRQ
-734 AMMLQNVGF
+734 
-743 ALNSGAQM
+743 SGQ
-751 FDGFAA
+751 
-757 LAKTY
+757 
-762 KGEQSNTY
+762 EQSAMY
-770 RTLYSISKGFAVAQA
+770 RTL
-785 GLNLWMAISNASAVQ
+785 LAVQ
-800 PWYASAAAIA
+800 KLAAIPSMIIATEEAATKALTLGPIAGPIASAAVKTLGYASVGIVAGQAIA
-810 SATAQGAGILASLKG
+810 
-825 SSYQGQAHDGI
+825 GQAHDGI
-836 DRVPKSN
+836 DRVPQAN

-881 TGHSSVATGLKSINV
+881 AGHTSVATGLKSINV

>member
-1 MNDKTLTLKLRF
+1 MAGNSKDLVLRLRF

-21 GQVKSSAHAVGDL
+21 GQVKSSAKVVDDL
-34 GTKSNNASAGLKSLS
+34 GTKSNKASSGLKSLS
-49 KESQSAGGDLSSL
+49 KESQAASGDLSSL

-68 LAGGFSALAIAINAK
+68 VAGGFSALAVAINAK

-96 SALVGGQ
+96 TALVGGQ

-155 SNAQSQLGAS
+155 SNAQSQLGATTT
-165 SAQLD
+165 QLD

-210 TAGGFRQMML
+210 NAGGFRQMML

-227 FFKSTLIKALGDYD
+227 FFKTTLIKALSDYE

-247 VQNINAQQAAFSR
+247 AQNVNAQQAAFSR
-260 AYQEMVLA
+260 SYQQMVLA

-276 FSNSVSASVSILDT
+276 FSNSISASVSVLDT
-290 FTNNANLIT
+290 FAANADLIT
-299 DLVGGAMV
+299 DLVG
-307 VALGRGSVAVA
+307 VALFAAMGRGAAAVGTLTAAKLQAVA
-318 NLTREKAKDIATT
+318 ATRQEIMAE
-331 VQGIQVERQKQAS
+331 QQKNVV

-350 AEIRHLEV
+350 SEIRHLEV
-358 MRLTNNQRFMATGAA
+358 MRATNAQRFAATGAVNA
-373 NTLAAAE
+373 LAAAE
-380 AREKVVKDALVASQ
+380 AREKVVKDALAASQ
-394 ARLNVTMRAGT
+394 ARLNVVMRAGT
-405 ALMGVLGGPAGIA
+405 GLMALLGGPAGIA
-418 VMAAS
+418 MMAAGAVGYF
-423 ALGYYALSAKGAE
+423 ALTSNDAKDKTEGFTESIESLLGMMDKLEEKRLEKGLA
-436 QDTERLKEQVNAL
+436 ERLEAVSEVELKIETLSKRKGTNDIKKRLAELAELREEEQKLKQEVIAL
-449 LGKMNAVE
+449 EDKLYEVRNRPVKKVSGSE
-457 ASQLEKA
+457 DPTEEQEKA
-464 ITEQTKMVAKLRGEY
+464 LKA
-479 AKIALTPAPGQTLWQ
+479 
-494 RLTEN
+494 
-499 NGEMRERQIQEARE
+499 
-513 TASLVTSVQRELS
+513 
-526 EAEQNLSELQQ
+526 
-537 KLIRLRRG
+537 
-545 EESNTPITPPGFT
+545 
-558 PPSSQDDAI
+558 
-567 KVGER
+567 GER
-572 MLKNLAKQA
+572 MLENLAKQA

-612 LLLQAKI
+612 LLLQARI

-634 KTDKIDDFFSSS
+634 KTDKIDDFFASS

-661 DYENKAKIQEQY
+661 DYENKAKIQEQF

-712 ILRQAHEMNL
+712 VLRQAHEMNL

-743 ALNSGAQM
+743 ALSSGAQM

-770 RTLYSISKGFAVAQA
+770 RTLFSISKGFAVAQA

-800 PWYASAAAIA
+800 PWYAAAAAIA
-810 SATAQGAGILASLKG
+810 SATAQGAGILASLKS

-836 DRVPKSN
+836 DRVPAAN

-851 DEMVLNP
+851 NEMVLNP
-858 SQADNFRWMVD
+858 AQADNFRWMVGVMQQMKAAFGAMSASSAGSNYGGGVVVNIHTPAGTQTRQQESVAPDGSKQLDFYIEKAKQATLD
-869 AMRTMKSAVSSA
+869 AMYQDA
-881 TGHSSVATGLKSINV
+881 
-896 NVHGVERGQVQSFA
+896 
-910 SESDSEINI
+910 
-919 DVIINKAVNR
+919 
-929 SLEAVYSDFDNGG
+929 DNGG
-942 PISMRSKSA
+942 PITTRIRASA